1 MLEGRRILNHAT
13 VPDVQA
19 MFIDQMK
26 IYYFNIAAGMSNN
39 QDLEKMNNHSMQ
51 ILSQSSTV
59 IDIFY
64 TIDMG
69 NCQNWYYSG

>member
-13 VPDVQA
+13 VPDLQA
-19 MFIDQMK
+19 MFIDQVK
-26 IYYFNIAAGMSNN
+26 IYCFSIAAGRSKK
-39 QDLEKMNNHSMQ
+39 QSLEKMNNHSMQ

-69 NCQNWYYSG
+69 NGQNWYYIG